1 VTNPYTPTTLA
12 TAIVNPAVGGF
23 GQPIPYLSNSAYKFA
38 PTAMDV
44 ESLVQGGTEGAQAQA
59 LYDTIRRASAWADR
73 YCFGADPAAKGA
85 SLAATLS
92 VEAGYVKLLQGELRL
107 VCDYKPIIDVRGIDV
122 GLNPANVQSIG
133 ASVASAVRIGRRTIY
148 VPYNQVFWNGP
159 PPSSTPTETVPARYG
174 RYYAVWS
181 YTNGYP
187 HTSLAA
193 NVTANSSTVEVTA
206 TDGAG
211 GLLGVYPGTQMT
223 IVDESATNPVSETFT
238 VQSIAAATPSANI
251 ATITTTAPLL
261 FAHTVPASPDFIPV
275 TALPEDVRLAVIF
288 LATSLIKTRG
298 DLSVVLDQME
308 EPKERQESSGD
319 VNADVAYAMELLDP
333 YRIRIKGKS

>member
-1 VTNPYTPTTLA
+1 MTVPYAPTA
-12 TAIVNPAVGGF
+12 FSAPIVNPSVGGF
-23 GQPIPYLSNSAYKFA
+23 GRPIPYISTSVYKFA

-44 ESLVQGGTEGAQAQA
+44 TNLVQGGDEAAQTQA
-59 LYDTIRRASAWADR
+59 LWDTIRRASAWADR

-92 VEAGYVKLLQGELRL
+92 VESGYIKLLKGELRL
-107 VCDYKPIIDVRGIDV
+107 VCDYRPIIDVRGIDV
-122 GLNPANVQSIG
+122 GWDPSTVQSIAALA
-133 ASVASAVRIGRRTIY
+133 ASVRIGKRVIY

-159 PPSSTPTETVPARYG
+159 QPSDTPTVTFPAYAG
-174 RYYAVWS
+174 QQLYAVWS

-193 NVTANSSTVEVTA
+193 NIATNTDTCQLAA

-211 GLLGVYPGTQMT
+211 GLLGVYPGSQMT
-223 IVDESATNPVSETFT
+223 IVDGEKTEDFT
-238 VQSIAAATPSANI
+238 VASVTAGTATATVTATANF
-251 ATITTTAPLL
+251 ANTHTSPTAP
-261 FAHTVPASPDFIPV
+261 DFLPV

-298 DLSVVLDQME
+298 DLSIVLDEMN
-308 EPKERQESSGD
+308 EPKERQPSAGD
-319 VNADVAYAMELLDP
+319 ISDDVAYAMELLDP
-333 YRIRIKGKS
+333 FRIHVKGKN